1 MRKILTEEQI
11 NFLNELPEKYGDMLT
26 KNAYL
31 FFGCQPHMYP
41 VAQDAVQEVYI
52 KAVKNVEV
60 LMAHEN
66 PVGWLYQSLRYTL
79 LHTSRHMKT
88 RKEYLTADISETSDV
103 SKQVIMDA
111 LDRWE
116 QQYTL
121 SDVIET
127 VSTTLTKDEQSTF
140 KNYFLI
146 GYSTQET
153 AKIEHTTTDTIRNRI
168 SRIRKKLKKVLGN
181 ISFLVI
187 LLHYFY

>member
-1 MRKILTEEQI
+1 
-11 NFLNELPEKYGDMLT
+11 
-26 KNAYL
+26 
-31 FFGCQPHMYP
+31 
-41 VAQDAVQEVYI
+41 
-52 KAVKNVEV
+52 
-60 LMAHEN
+60 MAHEN